1 MGKYIETKCRKVVA
15 RGWGKGKWLENCL
28 MGTKFPFR
36 VMERFWN
43 YIEVMINKTVNVLS
57 ATQWLTLRWLLF

>member
-1 MGKYIETKCRKVVA
+1 MQKGSCK
-15 RGWGKGKWLENCL
+15 GLGKGGNGWKNCL

-57 ATQWLTLRWLLF
+57 ATQWLTF

>member
-1 MGKYIETKCRKVVA
+1 MQKGSCK
-15 RGWGKGKWLENCL
+15 GLGKGEMVGKNCL

-57 ATQWLTLRWLLF
+57 STQWLTLRWLLF